1 MMRYTNKQS
10 GHLYFVLFLTILVLT
25 TLPRSGHSLEKLD
38 LSLNSIILF
47 ALHENPDIGMAR
59 ERTVQAEHFVKEGL
73 ADYYPSVQLT
83 ASGAREYNNPA
94 SGADGSNINN
104 SSSVS
109 VAVQQILFDGF
120 ETVEEVR
127 RRRNLIKA
135 SEFQERSVVQEVL
148 NDSIN
153 FYLSIY
159 RYQKTLEN
167 MDVFLVKVDEI
178 VETINQMY
186 EAGAASKAML
196 DYAKSRQSFAR
207 TEASDTAASLNDA
220 ISNLEFL
227 TGKLPP
233 FRAIPP
239 ERLDPDNL
247 NIETYIDF
255 ALENNTSI
263 KVNSADKAAMENS
276 LNIEKASY
284 YPSLSFRLETG
295 QTNND
300 GGEVGPDRDVK
311 ALFEVSYEIFDG
323 FSRKA
328 ANERVKSQV
337 KEIDIQKQK
346 IIKELKR
353 QIKLY
358 YNQLDSIRAAIDS
371 TQDEIISNEALQELN
386 RENFK
391 LGTINLIELIEG
403 EERLNSARIREH
415 RLTYE
420 LYLTTY
426 QLLLEVGSLE
436 EQYFCN
442 SC

>member
-1 MMRYTNKQS
+1 M
-10 GHLYFVLFLTILVLT
+10 
-25 TLPRSGHSLEKLD
+25 
-38 LSLNSIILF
+38 
-47 ALHENPDIGMAR
+47 
-59 ERTVQAEHFVKEGL
+59 
-73 ADYYPSVQLT
+73 
-83 ASGAREYNNPA
+83 
-94 SGADGSNINN
+94 
-104 SSSVS
+104 
-109 VAVQQILFDGF
+109 
-120 ETVEEVR
+120 
-127 RRRNLIKA
+127 
-135 SEFQERSVVQEVL
+135 
-148 NDSIN
+148 
-153 FYLSIY
+153 
-159 RYQKTLEN
+159 
-167 MDVFLVKVDEI
+167 
-178 VETINQMY
+178 
-186 EAGAASKAML
+186 
-196 DYAKSRQSFAR
+196 
-207 TEASDTAASLNDA
+207 
-220 ISNLEFL
+220 
-227 TGKLPP
+227 
-233 FRAIPP
+233 
-239 ERLDPDNL
+239 
-247 NIETYIDF
+247 
-255 ALENNTSI
+255 
-263 KVNSADKAAMENS
+263 
-276 LNIEKASY
+276 
-284 YPSLSFRLETG
+284 
-295 QTNND
+295 
-300 GGEVGPDRDVK
+300 K